1 MLRFLFLAVLG
12 TTASVAHAQTAET
25 SRCAVWQRELSFA
38 ASVERHDEKAFA
50 EHIESDAVF
59 AANTARPQR
68 GRAAIVKQWKSLLE
82 GKSVRVRWYPAWV
95 VQAGDPSTVL
105 SSGPALLENLA
116 PNANPRYTLIAF
128 STVWHRGSDGG
139 WRVMSMAATKAAR
152 RQRRTWRISKRDAAR
167 NARLISYRSRPCIDH
182 EISLTIMET

>member
-12 TTASVAHAQTAET
+12 TTATVAHAQTAET

-95 VQAGDPSTVL
+95 VQAGDPSVVL

-128 STVWHRGSDGG
+128 STVWHRGSDGV
-139 WRVMSMAATKAAR
+139 WRVMFDGGDEGRAATAQDVANFETGRRAQCSPDLVSLATLDREPAA
-152 RQRRTWRISKRDAAR
+152 Q
-167 NARLISYRSRPCIDH
+167 H
-182 EISLTIMET
+182 